1 MTSPQENGSPP
12 QISNHSDHFP
22 DTDTR
27 LEGSD
32 MQVRSAS
39 VPGAGEWTMEDYL
52 RWGNVK

>member
-1 MTSPQENGSPP
+1 MTDHPHENASSSV
-12 QISNHSDHFP
+12 QNHSDHFP

-32 MQVRSAS
+32 MQVLSAPIS
-39 VPGAGEWTMEDYL
+39 GAGEWTMEDYL